1 MNSTNNPLLFA
12 SIVNEN
18 AIRAKE
24 NAKPKTAGYIK
35 NIFCIIGSVCATV
48 LIFTALLLFVL
59 LM

>member
-35 NIFCIIGSVCATV
+35 NIFCIIQKVYKKTTLAGCM
-48 LIFTALLLFVL
+48 IQN
-59 LM
+59 MEG